1 MADARDGKD
10 FFDDKAAGENTG
22 GERAGIS
29 DERKDGGP
37 EGMKK
42 DERFFGDSFGAG
54 GADEIGPDGFEK
66 AGAGESRTDADEG
79 ESEAEGGENELEGV
93 PQPAGGKR
101 GSPKE
106 KKRTATGAKTKVGME
121 RVRRARPLSQ

>member
-1 MADARDGKD
+1 LADARDGKD

-54 GADEIGPDGFEK
+54 GADEIGPDRFKK

-79 ESEAEGGENELEGV
+79 ESEAEGGENELEGGA
-93 PQPAGGKR
+93 PASWR
-101 GSPKE
+101 PKE

>member
-10 FFDDKAAGENTG
+10 FFDDEAAGENAG

-66 AGAGESRTDADEG
+66 SGAGESRTDADEG
-79 ESEAEGGENELEGV
+79 ESEAEGGENELEGGA
-93 PQPAGGKR
+93 PASWRKEGESEGEKEDGDGG
-101 GSPKE
+101 
-106 KKRTATGAKTKVGME
+106 
-121 RVRRARPLSQ
+121 